1 MKKAAMLIWACL
13 WIGST
18 AQAQLKIDFS
28 QTSGAVEDGFQAYVA
43 DHEVANTFTA
53 QTFEAFGTSVTVAPS
68 WAANATPQAMQMIDR
83 SGSGRNGYTGEHA
96 DLLADWIG
104 TDTRQVG
111 NPLTLTISGLPQG
124 TYSWRSYHHDTDDQ
138 TGIFSVTVNDATGS
152 QTTADID
159 ISHSEAGTADRVDG
173 FENITVFETTVISNG
188 MDDVVLVFEVT
199 SPSSPVNTAFLV
211 MNGFEMDRQIVST
224 ATSPSPADGAT
235 DVPTDVTLSW
245 TAGMFAASHDIYFG
259 TSLEDV
265 QNASVGDP
273 RGVLAAQGQADASY
287 FPGPLE
293 LEQTYYWRVDEVNAA
308 PDSTVFKGDV
318 WSFTTE
324 PVAYPVPN
332 VVATSNGTSEADL
345 GPENVVNGSGLNED
359 DQHSVE
365 GEDMWLADPPAEGPF
380 FIQFELDRVYKLH
393 EMLVWNYNVRFEA
406 VLGFSL
412 KDVTVEYSTDGTE
425 WMTLGDVALAQ
436 GTAKE
441 SYTYNTTID
450 LEGIAAQYVRLVINS
465 GYGAMGQ
472 YGLSEVRLLYIPVQA
487 REPQPEP
494 GSMDIG
500 PDAVLSWRAGRGAVT
515 HEVYLGTDEAAVAD
529 GTALAGTVDE
539 ARFDADGVL
548 ELGKTYY
555 WKVNEIEGVDPAV
568 VWEGEIW
575 SFSTQPAIVVEDF
588 EAYDD
593 DQNTIF
599 DTWIDGWVNETGS
612 VVGYMEA
619 PFAEQTII
627 HGGKQSMPLYYD
639 SSVAAVSEATRTF
652 DEAQDW
658 TQYGVKALTLW
669 FYGDPS
675 NTVGQLYVKVNG
687 QRVNYDGS
695 AENLQRKPWQFWY
708 IDLTEFT
715 GVNLSDVTELTI
727 GLEGGS
733 GLLFIDDIA
742 LSPLDPTSVVPTE
755 PDAAGLVGHFAF
767 EGNANDS
774 TGTANGTVA
783 GGPTYAAGQVGQA
796 IALDGNADYVHVEG
810 SYDLPMYSAS
820 VWFRVDGGTGERDIV
835 SVYDSDGAH
844 GILLELRSNGTV
856 RFLHRAPLGTSGG
869 TDIYSV
875 ATADDGAWYHAGIV
889 KTEQGTTLYLNGEI
903 AGTADDSTEFGAPL
917 QNLAIGVLKHDD
929 LARYFPGSID
939 EVYVYDCALSHGEM
953 AWLAGRT
960 EPFDTP

>member
-1 MKKAAMLIWACL
+1 M
-13 WIGST
+13 
-18 AQAQLKIDFS
+18 
-28 QTSGAVEDGFQAYVA
+28 
-43 DHEVANTFTA
+43 
-53 QTFEAFGTSVTVAPS
+53 
-68 WAANATPQAMQMIDR
+68 
-83 SGSGRNGYTGEHA
+83 
-96 DLLADWIG
+96 
-104 TDTRQVG
+104 
-111 NPLTLTISGLPQG
+111 
-124 TYSWRSYHHDTDDQ
+124 
-138 TGIFSVTVNDATGS
+138 
-152 QTTADID
+152 
-159 ISHSEAGTADRVDG
+159 
-173 FENITVFETTVISNG
+173 
-188 MDDVVLVFEVT
+188 
-199 SPSSPVNTAFLV
+199 
-211 MNGFEMDRQIVST
+211 
-224 ATSPSPADGAT
+224 
-235 DVPTDVTLSW
+235 
-245 TAGMFAASHDIYFG
+245 
-259 TSLEDV
+259 
-265 QNASVGDP
+265 
-273 RGVLAAQGQADASY
+273 
-287 FPGPLE
+287 
-293 LEQTYYWRVDEVNAA
+293 
-308 PDSTVFKGDV
+308 
-318 WSFTTE
+318 
-324 PVAYPVPN
+324 
-332 VVATSNGTSEADL
+332 
-345 GPENVVNGSGLNED
+345 
-359 DQHSVE
+359 
-365 GEDMWLADPPAEGPF
+365 
-380 FIQFELDRVYKLH
+380 
-393 EMLVWNYNVRFEA
+393 
-406 VLGFSL
+406 
-412 KDVTVEYSTDGTE
+412 
-425 WMTLGDVALAQ
+425 
-436 GTAKE
+436 
-441 SYTYNTTID
+441 
-450 LEGIAAQYVRLVINS
+450 
-465 GYGAMGQ
+465 
-472 YGLSEVRLLYIPVQA
+472 
-487 REPQPEP
+487 
-494 GSMDIG
+494 
-500 PDAVLSWRAGRGAVT
+500 
-515 HEVYLGTDEAAVAD
+515 
-529 GTALAGTVDE
+529 
-539 ARFDADGVL
+539 
-548 ELGKTYY
+548 
-555 WKVNEIEGVDPAV
+555 
-568 VWEGEIW
+568 
-575 SFSTQPAIVVEDF
+575 
-588 EAYDD
+588 
-593 DQNTIF
+593 
-599 DTWIDGWVNETGS
+599 NETGS